1 MGQLFESCVESK
13 KRPDTVYFKQA
24 KILRDV
30 FVYRILFIVLV
41 LAIFINF
48 IRYTL
53 KATSKTG
60 FLDQAFEMLVVLPI
74 YAILPIIPLAFPI
87 FWLIVRSFA
96 NATLLVLFKTLQIS
110 KTEYEDDDEVDEFD
124 AEAPPPTKNVHL
136 DSGIS

>member
-1 MGQLFESCVESK
+1 
-13 KRPDTVYFKQA
+13 
-24 KILRDV
+24 LRDV
-30 FVYRILFIVLV
+30 FIYRILFIVLV
-41 LAIFINF
+41 LAIFINLL
-48 IRYTL
+48 RYTL

-60 FLDQAFEMLVVLPI
+60 YLDQTFETLVVLPI

-96 NATLLVLFKTLQIS
+96 NATLLVLFETLQIS

-136 DSGIS
+136 HSGIS